1 MSLFCLLI
9 SEPKFLLTIP
19 CRNCFH
25 EAISAGVPQVIL
37 PLWMDLY
44 NIAMLAEQVGV
55 GVYASHGTAPG
66 WTVEGL
72 VRGLERVLD
81 DDQARAMRNKSAGL
95 SAKTKERPGRMIA
108 ASVIAEL
115 AGSGR

>member
-1 MSLFCLLI
+1 MLI
-9 SEPKFLLTIP
+9 LS

-44 NIAMLAEQVGV
+44 NMATLVEQVGV
-55 GVYASHGTAPG
+55 GVYASRGTAPG
-66 WTVEGL
+66 WTVDGL
-72 VRGLERVLD
+72 VKGLEKVLD
-81 DDQARAMRNKSAGL
+81 EDQARAMRTKAACL
-95 SAKTKERPGRMIA
+95 SAKTKKRPGRTIA